1 MGLKERTKPGAVLPG
16 QRTAQ
21 SLAAP
26 KQAKPTRRG
35 RRRAISAGLVVLL
48 AAGGSGAW
56 ALTRG
61 GGTVVAAG
69 ATSVVQTVSAQT
81 IEQSVNASGTI
92 DPANIADESFAVTGQ
107 ITLVKVAVGDTVTK
121 GQVLAV
127 VNDDDLQRAVTVA
140 QANRDSAAAQVTA
153 AHDAGGSE
161 TQLDSAKS
169 QLATAEDKLAS
180 AQDDLD
186 NATLKATI
194 AGTVASVSIAKG
206 DRVSGGGGG
215 STTSTGQVEIVGTTS
230 WKVDASV
237 SGTDLSSIKK
247 GQQVRITPSGATQAI
262 FGTVSSVGVVA
273 STASGGS
280 STFPVTVKVTGS
292 PADLHP
298 GETATVVIVTASV
311 PDVLAVP
318 TAALRQENGQTVVTK
333 VVDGV
338 DTTVPVVVGTAYG
351 ASTQVTSGLSA
362 GDQVRVT
369 VNRAGAAGG
378 NRTST
383 RTGAT
388 TGSATG
394 TDAGFPTG
402 GFPDGGTPPTG
413 AGFGGGN

>member
-1 MGLKERTKPGAVLPG
+1 V
-16 QRTAQ
+16 
-21 SLAAP
+21 
-26 KQAKPTRRG
+26 
-35 RRRAISAGLVVLL
+35 SAGLVVLL

-56 ALTRG
+56 VLTRG
-61 GGTVVAAG
+61 GGTAAAAG

-92 DPANIADESFAVTGQ
+92 DPAKIADESFAVSGQ
-107 ITLVKVAVGDTVTK
+107 ITSVKVAVGDTVAK

-140 QANRDSAAAQVTA
+140 QANKDSAAAQVTA
-153 AHDAGGSE
+153 AQDAGGSA
-161 TQLDSAKS
+161 TQIDSAKS
-169 QLATAEDKLAS
+169 QLATAEDKLAA

-186 NATLKATI
+186 NATLTATI

-206 DRVSGGGGG
+206 DRVSGSGGGGGG
-215 STTSTGQVEIVGTTS
+215 SSASAQVEIVGTTS
-230 WKVDASV
+230 WVVDTSV

-280 STFPVTVKVTGS
+280 STFPVTINVTGS
-292 PADLHP
+292 PTDLHP
-298 GETATVVIVTASV
+298 GETATVVIVTESV

-333 VVDGV
+333 VIDGA
-338 DTTVPVVVGTAYG
+338 DTTVAVVVGTAYG

-378 NRTST
+378 NRTGGT
-383 RTGAT
+383 RA
-388 TGSATG
+388 
-394 TDAGFPTG
+394 
-402 GFPDGGTPPTG
+402 GGTPGGAFPTG

>member
-1 MGLKERTKPGAVLPG
+1 M
-16 QRTAQ
+16 
-21 SLAAP
+21 
-26 KQAKPTRRG
+26 
-35 RRRAISAGLVVLL
+35 SAGLVVLL
-48 AAGGSGAW
+48 AAGGTGAW

-61 GGTVVAAG
+61 GGTAAAAG

-92 DPANIADESFAVTGQ
+92 DPAKVADESFAVAGQ
-107 ITLVKVAVGDTVTK
+107 ITSVKVAVGDTVRK

-127 VNDDDLQRAVTVA
+127 VNDDDLQRAVDVA
-140 QANRDSAAAQVTA
+140 QANKDSAAAQLTA
-153 AHDAGGSE
+153 AQDASASA
-161 TQLDSAKS
+161 TQIDSAKS

-180 AQDDLD
+180 AQDDLA

-206 DRVSGGGGG
+206 DRVSGSGGGGG
-215 STTSTGQVEIVGTTS
+215 SSASGTSSAQVEIVGTTS
-230 WKVDASV
+230 WEVDASV

-247 GQQVRITPSGATQAI
+247 GQQARITPSGATQAI

-280 STFPVTVKVTGS
+280 STFPVTIKVTGS
-292 PADLHP
+292 PTDLHP
-298 GETATVVIVTASV
+298 GETATVVIVTESV

-318 TAALRQENGQTVVTK
+318 TAALRQENGETVVTK
-333 VVDGV
+333 VVDGK

-378 NRTST
+378 IRTGGT
-383 RTGAT
+383 RTGGFTGGT
-388 TGSATG
+388 TLPA
-394 TDAGFPTG
+394 G
-402 GFPDGGTPPTG
+402 GFPNGGTPPTG

>member
-1 MGLKERTKPGAVLPG
+1 MGLKERTKPGALLPG
-16 QRTAQ
+16 QRTAE
-21 SLAAP
+21 SSSAP
-26 KQAKPTRRG
+26 KQAKPTRR
-35 RRRAISAGLVVLL
+35 RRRRVMSAGLVVLL

-61 GGTVVAAG
+61 GGTGAAAG

-92 DPANIADESFAVTGQ
+92 DPAKVADESFAVAGQ
-107 ITLVKVAVGDTVTK
+107 ITSVKVTVGDTVTK
-121 GQVLAV
+121 GQVLAR
-127 VNDDDLQRAVTVA
+127 VNDDDLQRALVVA

-153 AHDAGGSE
+153 AQSAGASE

-169 QLATAEDKLAS
+169 QLATAEDKLAQ
-180 AQDDLD
+180 AQDDADGAVL
-186 NATLKATI
+186 TSTI

-206 DRVSGGGGG
+206 DRVSGSGGGGG
-215 STTSTGQVEIVGTTS
+215 SSASGASSAQVEIVGTTS
-230 WKVDASV
+230 WEVDASV

-247 GQQVRITPSGATQAI
+247 GQQARITPSGATQAI

-280 STFPVTVKVTGS
+280 STFPVTIKVTGS
-292 PADLHP
+292 PTDLHP
-298 GETATVVIVTASV
+298 GETATVVIVTASM

-333 VVDGV
+333 VVDGA

-351 ASTQVTSGLSA
+351 ASTQVTSGLAA

-378 NRTST
+378 T
-383 RTGAT
+383 RTGGTRTGGT
-388 TGSATG
+388 TPTG
-394 TDAGFPTG
+394 LPAGAFPT
-402 GFPDGGTPPTG
+402 GGTPPTG